1 MPDTLACLS
10 AAYKEVIGLEPL
22 SDSDSPRTRH
32 IHGQLLSSTNMI
44 IGQMYAHIQGVAA
57 ASALEDDEE
66 LPPIDD
72 GQGSWGRS
80 CIYLVQPNDLG
91 KIPDDLS
98 ELMTEDHVPSGRKHE
113 RGESDKSVRLPAF
126 RFKYIFR

>member
-1 MPDTLACLS
+1 MADTLACLS

-32 IHGQLLSSTNMI
+32 SYGQLLSSSNMI

-57 ASALEDDEE
+57 ASALDDDEE

-80 CIYLVQPNDLG
+80 CICLVQPNDFG

-98 ELMTEDHVPSGRKHE
+98 ELMTEDHVPSGKKDE
-113 RGESDKSVRLPAF
+113 RGESDQFVSLPAF
-126 RFKYIFR
+126 YLKYIF